1 MQSSSLEVD
10 ANLVVGLAYLEAIIS
25 GRLAVHMGKS
35 EEVSVKAPTL
45 VNNARPLFRFLNHYQ
60 PGFEEYTLLWLAL
73 APHLQTDFFDN
84 ILKKHFPDG
93 SHFPAFG
100 GVRGKNHRGILPTGE
115 TVQFVLAGN
124 DLAQRLAVQQLF
136 RTDHWFAREGI
147 LRLEELPAGEPKMS
161 GRLLLD
167 EEWLERLT
175 TGQVALPRFS
185 PHFPAELLQTE
196 LDWTD
201 LVLPANTLA
210 QVQEL
215 QIWMEHHPTI
225 QAKWDLQRHLK
236 PGYRVLFHGPPGTGK
251 TLTATLLG
259 KTTNQPVF
267 RVDLSMIVSKYIGE
281 TEKNL
286 AQLFDKAAHK
296 NWILFFDEADAL
308 FGKRT
313 EVKDARDKF
322 ANQESAFLLQKVE
335 SHPGLVILASNF
347 KKNMDDAFARRFQSM
362 VYFPFPDA
370 EHRLKLWQQILPK
383 QTPLA
388 KDVDLKQVA
397 AQYELTGS
405 NIVNIVQYCSLQ
417 LLAKKKKRLPL
428 SLLLA
433 GVKREYRKEDK
444 RI

>member
-1 MQSSSLEVD
+1 MKDHNLDKALVFLEDLLVKRLTKRQAKTEKQGAFSLKGFDMLPSEGYFTHTIVENQ
-10 ANLVVGLAYLEAIIS
+10 ANVFEFVTLLIAII
-25 GRLAVHMGKS
+25 
-35 EEVSVKAPTL
+35 
-45 VNNARPLFRFLNHYQ
+45 
-60 PGFEEYTLLWLAL
+60 
-73 APHLQTDFFDN
+73 PHLQTDFFDN
-84 ILKKHFPDG
+84 ILKSHFPDG
-93 SHFPAFG
+93 NHFPAFG

-115 TVQFVLAGN
+115 TAQFVLAGN
-124 DLAQRLAVQQLF
+124 DLAKRLAVQQLF
-136 RTDHWFAREGI
+136 SNTHWFAREGI
-147 LRLEELPAGEPKMS
+147 LRLEEVPAGEPKMS
-161 GRLLLD
+161 GRLLID

-185 PHFPAELLQTE
+185 PHFPAELLETE
-196 LDWTD
+196 LEWLD
-201 LVLPANTLA
+201 LVLPDNTLS

-215 QIWMEHHPTI
+215 QVWMEHHQTI
-225 QAKWDLQRHLK
+225 KEKWALQKHLK
-236 PGYRVLFHGPPGTGK
+236 PGYRTLFYGPPGTGK

-259 KTTNQPVF
+259 KATKQPVF

-347 KKNMDDAFARRFQSM
+347 KKNMDEAFARRFQSM
-362 VYFPFPDA
+362 VYFPAPDA
-370 EHRLKLWQQILPK
+370 AHRLQLWRQILPK

-388 KDVDLKQVA
+388 KDVDLEQIA
-397 AQYELTGS
+397 AKYELTGS

-417 LLAKKKKRLPL
+417 LLANKRKQLSL

-433 GVKREYRKEDK
+433 GIKREYRKEEK

>member
-1 MQSSSLEVD
+1 MSS
-10 ANLVVGLAYLEAIIS
+10 NLVIAMEFLNKLVQF
-25 GRLAVHMGKS
+25 RLS
-35 EEVSVKAPTL
+35 EEHRQEVVFPDLPAFTQDD
-45 VNNARPLFRFLNHYQ
+45 AFFTAFLQ
-60 PGFEEYTLLWLAL
+60 EKQISMQELSTILLAL
-73 APHLQTDFFDN
+73 APHLHSDFFDN
-84 ILKKHFPDG
+84 ILKSHFPDG
-93 SHFPAFG
+93 NHFPAFG

-115 TVQFVLAGN
+115 TAQFVLAGN
-124 DLAQRLAVQQLF
+124 DLAKRLAIQQLF
-136 RTDHWFAREGI
+136 NSQHWFAREGI
-147 LRLEELPAGEPKMS
+147 LRLEEVPAGEPKMS
-161 GRLLLD
+161 GRLLID

-175 TGQVALPRFS
+175 TGHVALPRFS
-185 PHFPAELLQTE
+185 PHFPAELLETE
-196 LDWTD
+196 LEWPD

-215 QIWMEHHPTI
+215 QVWMEHHQTI
-225 QAKWDLQRHLK
+225 KEKWALQKHLK
-236 PGYRVLFHGPPGTGK
+236 PGYRTLFHGPPGTGK

-259 KTTNQPVF
+259 KATKQPVF

-347 KKNMDDAFARRFQSM
+347 KKNMDEAFARRFQSM
-362 VYFPFPDA
+362 VYFPAPDA
-370 EHRLKLWQQILPK
+370 AHRLQLWQQIIPK

-388 KDVDLKQVA
+388 KDVDLEQIA
-397 AQYELTGS
+397 AKYELTGS

-417 LLAKKKKRLPL
+417 LLANKRKQLSL

-433 GVKREYRKEDK
+433 GIKREYRKEEK